1 MLMTQERK
9 CTKEDHL
16 NNLAKYEPR
25 KDRAMFLR
33 GFSLMSDQPVANDR
47 LTAGY
52 GYDADGST
60 TIDPAGKTYT
70 YDSLDRLL
78 TVTP

>member
-1 MLMTQERK
+1 MTQERK
-9 CTKEDHL
+9 STKEDQP

-25 KDRAMFLR
+25 KDRATFLR
-33 GFSLMSDQPVANDR
+33 GFSLLSDQPVANDR

-60 TIDPAGKTYT
+60 TTDPVG
-70 YDSLDRLL
+70 
-78 TVTP
+78 

>member
-1 MLMTQERK
+1 
-9 CTKEDHL
+9 
-16 NNLAKYEPR
+16 
-25 KDRAMFLR
+25 
-33 GFSLMSDQPVANDR
+33 MSDQPVANDR